1 MEDTVTDDAAHLKSL
16 RLAAGLDLAQLA
28 ALSNLSAGQVRQLE
42 EGGESLFYS
51 AQIKAQSMRRV
62 IRMLESPTQMAD
74 TEHSDPASGL
84 KPSANVIDDIIRL
97 SEKSLN
103 SRVVHS
109 EVRRRRSG
117 IEKWVAL
124 AALVIGSLGWA
135 VWQSNQHGPHNI
147 YAEWVEPLST
157 KVSATPTEAVP
168 AVVPNEPAPY
178 KAEKLTTEA
187 VTPTVTPTVPPTVA
201 AVAPVSP
208 SPIEPPVTPVKPV
221 VPVVAPAA
229 TPELANK
236 PSPCTS
242 IQTEPLR
249 VSNPAS
255 RPTKPG
261 TYVYL
266 VASKAMEICV
276 DDGKRKHT
284 LVTLTP
290 GAGRT
295 VHGQSP
301 WTITTQDLSSV
312 QIYFQG
318 AKVGLPADAGQR
330 VLLTEQAVSP

>member
-1 MEDTVTDDAAHLKSL
+1 MEDTVNDDAAHLKSL

-103 SRVVHS
+103 SHVVHS

-157 KVSATPTEAVP
+157 KVSATQTEAVP

-187 VTPTVTPTVPPTVA
+187 VTPTVTPTVPPTVT

-208 SPIEPPVTPVKPV
+208 SP
-221 VPVVAPAA
+221 
-229 TPELANK
+229 
-236 PSPCTS
+236 CTS
-242 IQTEPLR
+242 IQSEPLR
-249 VSNPAS
+249 ISSPAS

-276 DDGKRKHT
+276 DDGNRKQT
-284 LVTLTP
+284 LLTLTP

-301 WTITTQDLSSV
+301 WTIATQDLSSV